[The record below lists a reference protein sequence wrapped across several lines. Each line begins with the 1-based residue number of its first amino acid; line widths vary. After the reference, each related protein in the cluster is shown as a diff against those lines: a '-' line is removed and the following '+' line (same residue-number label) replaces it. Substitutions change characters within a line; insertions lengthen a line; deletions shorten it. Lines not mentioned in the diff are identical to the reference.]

1 MKINLIDVRNRIEDE
16 NISPYEIGD
25 VIYNHVLQREAT
37 KEELRT
43 VLDIVWCKLQRLNSD
58 KTNIK
63 RKIDNCK
70 TPRELTDLTM
80 KMNFGEYYAKGVNV
94 SEMVSN
100 RYREIF
106 ESERRSGFNRL
117 TSFFKR
123 VFKRDSKV

>member
-1 MKINLIDVRNRIEDE
+1 MKINLIEVRNRIEDE
-16 NISPYEIGD
+16 NISPYEVGD

-37 KEELRT
+37 KEELHT

-63 RKIDNCK
+63 RKIDGCK
-70 TPRELTDLTM
+70 TSCELTDLTM
-80 KMNFGEYYAKGVNV
+80 KMNFGEYHAKGINV

-106 ESERRSGFNRL
+106 ESERHSNRL

-123 VFKRDSKV
+123 VFKRDPKV